1 MILLNLFLLMV
12 VICLNLVG
20 EIGLCYLMLFLAWFV
35 LYCYNS
41 VACVFVMYCLRL
53 CFGVFI
59 RLWLVVMLL
68 YLLCCFAFAFAL
80 MLLVLYFDYVVLFVN
95 LFVLVLYLWKGLLT
109 YLRYCAGIIVYVV
122 VQILGWLV
130 VYCCVTCVCGFRYC
144 LRFAFVFVCLLRIN
158 FGCWLFCFLEC
169 DCLLVLLFCLWVGV
183 CFYLVVVY

>member
-1 MILLNLFLLMV
+1 
-12 VICLNLVG
+12 
-20 EIGLCYLMLFLAWFV
+20 
-35 LYCYNS
+35 
-41 VACVFVMYCLRL
+41 MYCLRL

-122 VQILGWLV
+122 VQILG
-130 VYCCVTCVCGFRYC
+130 
-144 LRFAFVFVCLLRIN
+144 
-158 FGCWLFCFLEC
+158 
-169 DCLLVLLFCLWVGV
+169 
-183 CFYLVVVY
+183 